1 MSENIVFAVLFFPAI
16 ALVLVFG
23 MKYLSAVLQARARME
38 QDDAYRAM
46 AAQAAQAQ
54 ADAAAAIAAQ
64 GAVLADIQ
72 GRLAGL
78 EKILK
83 QVE

>member
-1 MSENIVFAVLFFPAI
+1 MTENAQFAILFFPAVV
-16 ALVLVFG
+16 LVLVFG
-23 MKYLSAVLQARARME
+23 MKYLSAVLQARARMG

-46 AAQAAQAQ
+46 AAHATQVQ
-54 ADAAAAIAAQ
+54 ADATAAVAAQ

-72 GRLAGL
+72 ARLAGL

>member
-1 MSENIVFAVLFFPAI
+1 MTENTFFATLFFPAA

-23 MKYLSAVLQARARME
+23 MKYLSAVLQARARHA

-46 AAQAAQAQ
+46 AAHAAQVQ
-54 ADAAAAIAAQ
+54 ADATAAIAAQ
-64 GAVLADIQ
+64 GALLADIQ
-72 GRLAGL
+72 VRLAGL

>member
-1 MSENIVFAVLFFPAI
+1 MSENIVFAVLFFPAVVF
-16 ALVLVFG
+16 VLVFG
-23 MKYLSAVLQARARME
+23 MKYLSAVLQARARMGH
-38 QDDAYRAM
+38 DDTYRAM